1 MKVIIEKDTREDD
14 NAEVYY
20 PEHLLKDLL
29 RMAELGKKTK
39 IQIEYPYNADLE
51 ITLYKTL
58 PFLNDTQRN
67 LVYIIYRVTPE
78 TIELRYK
85 RLGEYIKKEKQLERI
100 TVFKLIYDSN
110 TEYLDKVRK
119 IITQIIHQVKV

>member
-1 MKVIIEKDTREDD
+1 MKVVIEKDTREDE

-20 PEHLLKDLL
+20 PELLLKDLL
-29 RMAELGKKTK
+29 RMAEVGKKTK

-110 TEYLDKVRK
+110 TEYLNKVRE